1 MSEGTAADRRAS
13 SHVRVIG
20 AIAATVFSIVAGSC
34 NPPERP
40 ERGAD
45 HAQPPSIVLIVTDD
59 QRWDTLW
66 AMPTVQREVVE
77 RGIEFVN
84 AFVSDPLCCPSRAS
98 ILTGTYAHTTG
109 VYTNKGDR
117 RYAGFAA
124 FDDDS
129 TVATWLHDSGYRTG
143 LFGKY
148 FNGYH
153 MEYVA
158 PGWDRWFAT
167 IGDSSYYDYR
177 AVSDG
182 TMRRYGDTPADYGT
196 TVLTSEIVSFIKG
209 TDAARPLFAYFA
221 PSAPHNP
228 ATPAPGD
235 ARAFANLLP
244 WRPAGYN
251 ERDVSDKPAH
261 IRRVPALDA
270 ADRREIDEFRRSQ
283 YRSLLAVDR
292 AVGEILQALRDT
304 GRLTNTLVVFTSDN
318 GRSWGEHRWHRKVL
332 PYEESIRVPF
342 VVRFDAAIV
351 ESRRDGHLVVNV
363 DVAPTLA
370 ELAGADVD
378 GLEGRSL
385 VPLFGS
391 PDTAWRSD
399 FLLEHMPDGP
409 GVPTYCGV
417 RNERY
422 KYVRYTTGEQELYDL
437 ARDPAELVNRI
448 RRSRYAA
455 VAREMRNRLDQL
467 CRPRPP
473 GYSFG

>member
-1 MSEGTAADRRAS
+1 VSTTRNRKRSERGRVGLLIATAVVSIAGTSCSPSTQPDPAADPS
-13 SHVRVIG
+13 
-20 AIAATVFSIVAGSC
+20 
-34 NPPERP
+34 E
-40 ERGAD
+40 
-45 HAQPPSIVLIVTDD
+45 PPSIVLIVTDD

-66 AMPTVQREVVE
+66 AMPSVQSELVDH
-77 RGIEFVN
+77 GIEFVN
-84 AFVSDPLCCPSRAS
+84 AFASDPLCCPSRAS
-98 ILTGTYAHTTG
+98 ILTGMYSHSTG
-109 VYTNKGDR
+109 VYTNKGDP

-129 TVATWLHDSGYRTG
+129 TIATWLQGRGYRTG

-153 MEYVA
+153 TEYVA

-182 TMRRYGDTPADYGT
+182 TMLRFGSDPSDFGT
-196 TVLTSEIVSFIKG
+196 TVLTSEIVSFIRG
-209 TDAARPLFAYFA
+209 TDRSTPLFAFFA

-228 ATPAPGD
+228 PTHAPGD
-235 ARAFANLLP
+235 GRAFADLLA
-244 WRPAGYN
+244 WRPASYN
-251 ERDVSDKPAH
+251 ERNVSDKPAH
-261 IRRVPALDA
+261 IRRVPRLGP

-292 AVGEILQALRDT
+292 AVGEIIQALSDT
-304 GRLTNTLVVFTSDN
+304 GRLSNTLVLFMSDN
-318 GRSWGEHRWHRKVL
+318 GKSWGEHRWHKKVV

-342 VVRFDAAIV
+342 VARFDAAIDAPR
-351 ESRRDGHLVVNV
+351 SDRHLVVNV
-363 DVAPTLA
+363 DVAPTIA
-370 ELAGADVD
+370 ELAGARVG

-391 PDTAWRSD
+391 QEAAWRSD

-417 RNERY
+417 RSERF
-422 KYVRYTTGEQELYDL
+422 KYVRYETGEQELYDL
-437 ARDPAELVNRI
+437 ARDPGELVNRVG
-448 RRSRYAA
+448 RNRYSDI
-455 VAREMRNRLDQL
+455 AREMRARLDEL